1 MPPNITELLHCAEP
15 LFSRYLKGF
24 KFDEPE
30 IKRGRF
36 LFFLNLNFAPNLDRG
51 SEILKKSLFD
61 KLSSPINFIG
71 YGVFIKKPRINLP
84 NVPEFSAF
92 SIRFFYTYI
101 H

>member
-1 MPPNITELLHCAEP
+1 MNQK
-15 LFSRYLKGF
+15 LKEVGF
-24 KFDEPE
+24 Y
-30 IKRGRF
+30 
-36 LFFLNLNFAPNLDRG
+36 FFLNLNFAPNLDRG

-61 KLSSPINFIG
+61 KLLSPINFIG

-101 H
+101 HLNLSINYALFIFYFLF